1 MPDDADPH
9 DSSTPGP
16 GTASPDSTP
25 NRLLPLLL
33 AMAMFVL
40 VVDTTIMNVSISAV
54 AESLDTTVSSVQSA
68 IALEALVSAAF
79 ILINSKLGD
88 LMGRKRAYVIGLVAY
103 AIGALAMTLAQSVTA
118 IVIFWA
124 VIGGLGASLLLPA
137 MQSLIHGNFEGA
149 ARAKVYALVGAS
161 MAIAAAIGPL
171 IGGVITT
178 FWSWRVNFLLEAV
191 IIAVVLS
198 GIGMVKDVAYTGD
211 RSVDGVGAALSVV
224 GMGGVVLGILVW
236 QEGGE
241 AVLALLAVGAV
252 GLFGLAR
259 WLVRRKRQ
267 GKPFLLDPGLFASPH
282 FRVGISQQML
292 QQIALGG
299 AMIVIPLFLQISLE
313 YNALEAGLAIA
324 PLSLSMFFVA
334 LLAGRRAG
342 RRRPAVIVRTGFG
355 LALVGMALVI
365 PVVPR
370 AEASQGAWVLLVPLL
385 IAGSGLGLLVSQLNN
400 YTLAPIEE
408 ERASEAAG
416 VNSAGG
422 NFGLSFG
429 LAMAGGIMLAV
440 MSFSF
445 TALTDASTVIPDD
458 QKQTI
463 ATAMEED
470 AQVVSDTQLTALLAD
485 EPPAVQ
491 AEIVA
496 INDQARARS
505 LQVAMLIPVLA
516 CLLGFINAFRM
527 VRLPD
532 VEPSSSLE
540 GLDFG

>member
-1 MPDDADPH
+1 MTGAAKLPE
-9 DSSTPGP
+9 DSSTDPGSATP
-16 GTASPDSTP
+16 GNEP

-103 AIGALAMTLAQSVTA
+103 AVGALAMTLAQSVTV

-124 VIGGLGASLLLPA
+124 LIGGLGASLLLPA

-178 FWSWRVNFLLEAV
+178 FWSWRVNFLLEAL

-198 GIGMVKDVAYTGD
+198 GIRLVRDVPYTGE
-211 RSVDGVGAALSVV
+211 RSVDTVGAVLSVL

-241 AVLALLAVGAV
+241 AVLALLAVGAL

-259 WLVRRKRQ
+259 WLVRRKRE
-267 GKPFLLDPGLFASPH
+267 GKAFLLDPGLFKSPH
-282 FRVGISQQML
+282 FRVGITQQML

-324 PLSLSMFFVA
+324 PLSLSMFCVA
-334 LLAGRRAG
+334 LVAGRRAG
-342 RRRPAVIVRTGFG
+342 KRRPAVIVRAGFG
-355 LALVGMALVI
+355 LALVGMLLVI

-370 AEASQGAWVLLVPLL
+370 AEADQGAWVLLVPLL

-408 ERASEAAG
+408 ERSSEAAG

-429 LAMAGGIMLAV
+429 LAMAGGIMLAA
-440 MSFSF
+440 MAFSF
-445 TALTDASTVIPDD
+445 TALTDASTVIPEN

-463 ATAMEED
+463 STAMEED
-470 AQVVSDTQLTALLAD
+470 AQVVSDTQLQTLVAQ

-491 AEIVA
+491 AEILA
-496 INDQARARS
+496 INDQARALS

-516 CLLGFINAFRM
+516 CLLGFVNSFRM

-532 VEPSSSLE
+532 IEPASRE
-540 GLDFG
+540 GLDLG

>member
-1 MPDDADPH
+1 MTRAAELPD
-9 DSSTPGP
+9 DSSTDPESDAQG
-16 GTASPDSTP
+16 SSP

-54 AESLDTTVSSVQSA
+54 AESLDTSVSSVQSA

-103 AIGALAMTLAQSVTA
+103 AVGALAMTLAQSVTA

-124 VIGGLGASLLLPA
+124 LIGGLGASLLLPA

-198 GIGMVKDVAYTGD
+198 GIRLVRDVPYTGE
-211 RSVDGVGAALSVV
+211 RSVDTVGAVLSVL

-241 AVLALLAVGAV
+241 AVLALLAVGAI

-259 WLVRRKRQ
+259 WLVRRKRE
-267 GKPFLLDPGLFASPH
+267 GKPILLDPGLFKSPH
-282 FRVGISQQML
+282 FQVGITQQML

-299 AMIVIPLFLQISLE
+299 AMIVLPLFLHISLE

-334 LLAGRRAG
+334 LAAGRRAG
-342 RRRPAVIVRTGFG
+342 KRRPAVIVRTGFG
-355 LALVGMALVI
+355 LALLGMLLVI

-370 AEASQGAWVLLVPLL
+370 AEADQGAWVLLLPLL

-408 ERASEAAG
+408 ERSSEAAG

-429 LAMAGGIMLAV
+429 LAMAGGIMLAT
-440 MSFSF
+440 MAFSF
-445 TALTDASTVIPDD
+445 TALTDSSTVIPED

-463 ATAMEED
+463 STALEEN
-470 AQVVSDTQLTALLAD
+470 AHIVSDTHLQTLVAE

-491 AEIVA
+491 AEITA

-516 CLLGFINAFRM
+516 CLLGFANAFRM

-532 VEPSSSLE
+532 IEPASHQ
-540 GLDFG
+540 GLDLG

>member
-1 MPDDADPH
+1 M
-9 DSSTPGP
+9 
-16 GTASPDSTP
+16 
-25 NRLLPLLL
+25 
-33 AMAMFVL
+33 
-40 VVDTTIMNVSISAV
+40 
-54 AESLDTTVSSVQSA
+54 
-68 IALEALVSAAF
+68 
-79 ILINSKLGD
+79 
-88 LMGRKRAYVIGLVAY
+88 IGLVAY
-103 AIGALAMTLAQSVTA
+103 AVGALAMTVAQSVMA
-118 IVIFWA
+118 IVVFWA

-137 MQSLIHGNFEGA
+137 MQSLIHGNFDGA

-178 FWSWRVNFLLEAV
+178 YWSWRINFALEVV
-191 IIAVVLS
+191 IIAVVLA
-198 GIGMVKDVAYTGD
+198 GIRLVKDVPYTGD
-211 RSVDGVGAALSVV
+211 RSIDVVGATLSVV

-241 AVLALLAVGAV
+241 AVLALIAVGAV
-252 GLFGLAR
+252 GLFSLAK
-259 WLVRRKRQ
+259 WLVRRKRD
-267 GKPFLLDPGLFASPH
+267 GKPFLLDPNLFDSPH
-282 FRVGISQQML
+282 FRIGITQQML

-299 AMIVIPLFLQISLE
+299 AMIVIPIFLQIALE

-324 PLSLSMFFVA
+324 PLSLSMFVVA

-342 RRRPAVIVRTGFG
+342 RRRPAVIVRAGFA

-370 AEASQGAWVLLVPLL
+370 AESTQGAWVLAIPLL
-385 IAGSGLGLLVSQLNN
+385 IAGCGLGLLVSQLNN

-429 LAMAGGIMLAV
+429 LAVAGGIMLATL
-440 MSFSF
+440 SLSF
-445 TALTDASTVIPDD
+445 TALTNASTVIPDS

-463 ATAMEED
+463 STALED
-470 AQVVSDTQLTALLAD
+470 NAEIVSDTQLTALIAA

-491 AEIVA
+491 ADIIA

-505 LQVAMLIPVLA
+505 LQVAMLVPVLA
-516 CLLGFINAFRM
+516 CLLGLINAFRM
-527 VRLPD
+527 VKLPD
-532 VEPSSSLE
+532 IEPSASLE
-540 GLDFG
+540 GLSLG